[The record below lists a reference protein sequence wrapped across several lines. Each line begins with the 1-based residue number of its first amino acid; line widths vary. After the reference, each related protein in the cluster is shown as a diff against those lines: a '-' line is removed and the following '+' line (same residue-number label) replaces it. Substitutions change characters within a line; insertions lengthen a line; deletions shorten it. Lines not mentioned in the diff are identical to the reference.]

1 MRRKNNNR
9 RSGWRKKKT
18 NRYEIRNER
27 LAKHQRLNLEAMYG
41 PDERKRLEILKKD
54 LLSLGTIPKDPAG
67 IIRFN
72 VKFLDVMSRFQD
84 QGYINYQPIAKR
96 NEMETLN
103 KIIFSSGRQK
113 PDTKRW
119 NRSKKGEKV
128 TIHNVFYGDVY
139 GFPAKPASY
148 WLSQP
153 KSHKVT
159 IDFHTALA
167 VDANSE
173 HSIVSTKTQWV
184 TEAIVQA
191 GIQKFTIN
199 NYNVALAAINSLLA
213 A

>member
-1 MRRKNNNR
+1 MRENNKNR
-9 RSGWRKKKT
+9 CSGWRKRKT

-54 LLSLGTIPKDPAG
+54 LLALGTIPKDPAG

-72 VKFLDVMSRFQD
+72 VKFLDVISQFQD

-103 KIIFSSGRQK
+103 RIILSSGRQK
-113 PDTKRW
+113 PGSKRW

-128 TIHNVFYGDVY
+128 TIHNVYYGDVY
-139 GFPAKPASY
+139 GFPAMPASY

-153 KSHKVT
+153 KSRKVT
-159 IDFHTALA
+159 IDFHTAVA
-167 VDANSE
+167 VDKNSE
-173 HSIVSTKTQWV
+173 SSIVSTKTQWV

-191 GIQKFTIN
+191 GIQRFTIN
-199 NYNVALAAINSLLA
+199 NYNVALEAINSLLA